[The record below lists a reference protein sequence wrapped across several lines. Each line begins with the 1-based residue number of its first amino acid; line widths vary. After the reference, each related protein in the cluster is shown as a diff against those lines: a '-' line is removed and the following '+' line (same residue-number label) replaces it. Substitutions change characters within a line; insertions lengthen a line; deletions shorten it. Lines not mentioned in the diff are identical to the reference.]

1 MGVMSVPCMRNQSHV
16 SDLFILDFIIIIF
29 VLFKLCV
36 LQCS

>member
-1 MGVMSVPCMRNQSHV
+1 MDVMNVPWMRIQSHV
-16 SDLFILDFIIIIF
+16 SELFILNFVIIIF